1 VQPLSAYLNK
11 PAPPAAPK
19 VGFPK
24 INKELMKSNFFEYL
38 DFALQNAQI
47 PPGRLIAATS
57 WKRLVSGSITS

>member
-38 DFALQNAQI
+38 DFALQFA
-47 PPGRLIAATS
+47 PPGEDEKDENSVRR
-57 WKRLVSGSITS
+57 KNPR